1 MTEAQI
7 GGIIELTSKDPNFE
21 SLFHLF
27 QGNLHHQKITV
38 EFRISHVIIII
49 LIQKDSAKD
58 LKYLQ
63 CPGSPNL

>member
-38 EFRISHVIIII
+38 EFRISHFIIII
-49 LIQKDSAKD
+49 LIQKD
-58 LKYLQ
+58 
-63 CPGSPNL
+63 